1 MVQERLLRGEAGSP
15 TKPDRREAILE
26 AATTLFAERGLAGAS
41 VQEIADAASTHK
53 TTVLYHFA
61 TKDALYA
68 AVLDQA
74 IGDIANVMQDFLAG
88 GFDSE
93 NLRERVAYMVD
104 QIQAHFAEHRAHARL
119 LARELLEQEP
129 TSAYI
134 ERFVERIYLPAM
146 SSIEG
151 AVQEGLIHPVD
162 PALFIHDLHVELVS
176 YFCHGSLLER
186 LKGKAPFSIEALI
199 ERRNHIVDQIFCQ
212 LRPAAL
218 A

>member
-1 MVQERLLRGEAGSP
+1 
-15 TKPDRREAILE
+15 
-26 AATTLFAERGLAGAS
+26 
-41 VQEIADAASTHK
+41 EIADAASTHK

-104 QIQAHFAEHRAHARL
+104 QIQAHFAEHPAHARL

-151 AVQEGLIHPVD
+151 AVREGLIQPVD

-186 LKGKAPFSIEALI
+186 LKGNAPFSIEALI

-212 LRPAAL
+212 LRPVAL